1 MILKAPQ
8 LNWSLAYNYKGRFA
22 NLAGG
27 MWRGEF
33 CIREAWHCLREAGVL
48 FQTFVHG
55 GGHSPSLLTLSPI
68 CGAGRAK
75 DFNRVATPPSLVKLS
90 PTLHLWKLQQDLG
103 NGPASKSPAPG
114 KFGIRCAALGCV
126 ILAQNSS
133 FPQAVRKLGKGKV
146 KNDFWSSSSIFAL
159 FLAMHL
165 TQASET
171 IFR

>member
-55 GGHSPSLLTLSPI
+55 GGHSLSLLALSPI

-75 DFNRVATPPSLVKLS
+75 DFNRPSRSNSAQLCTFES
-90 PTLHLWKLQQDLG
+90 FSRTLAMG
-103 NGPASKSPAPG
+103 
-114 KFGIRCAALGCV
+114 
-126 ILAQNSS
+126 
-133 FPQAVRKLGKGKV
+133 PQARVRPRVNLESGVRRSDVSSSPRIAAFPKQSASWGKGKSRMT
-146 KNDFWSSSSIFAL
+146 FGQAAAFLL
-159 FLAMHL
+159 FFSQCTWLRPQRQFSDNF
-165 TQASET
+165 T
-171 IFR
+171 F